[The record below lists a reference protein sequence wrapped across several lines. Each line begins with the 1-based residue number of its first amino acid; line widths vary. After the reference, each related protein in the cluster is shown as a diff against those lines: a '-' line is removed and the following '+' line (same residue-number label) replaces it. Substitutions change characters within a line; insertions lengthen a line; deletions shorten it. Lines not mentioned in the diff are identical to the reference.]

1 MPAIRR
7 LALDRRTFLR
17 GSATAM
23 ALPWLDAMRP
33 ALSPTPAQPRRAL
46 FIFSPNGVDM
56 PRWRV
61 DGEGPSAELNET
73 LAALRPMQDRLTV
86 LTRLAIDGG
95 FSHGDGPGDHA
106 RAAGSFLT
114 CAHPKKTAGADIHTG
129 VSVDQWIAEHVG
141 GETVLP
147 SLELGMSRGRSAG
160 SCDSGYSCA
169 YSSNVSWRPPRRR
182 RSRKRPTRARC
193 SAGCSATP
201 QSRPRRPRRACSG
214 PAIGPCLDLVLA
226 DAKSLQRE
234 LGRQDR
240 AKLDAYLQ
248 AVREFEVRLG
258 KLDDEQ
264 PEVDLPDGLMSE
276 DRTYQ
281 HRLGLMYEII
291 ALAFASDSTRVC
303 SFMLGNAGSNLSYR
317 FLDVPEGHHN
327 LSHHGK
333 DAHKRKQIARIDRFQ
348 LERFTAFLQR
358 LASETSGDG
367 DLLSQSLVVW
377 GSGYRRRQPPQ
388 PRRSARH
395 PRGRGRWRRE
405 GPPARRV
412 PAPHADGQ
420 SVSVDRARDGAHGRV
435 VCGQHWSVAAGVEA
449 ARWPVSKG
457 ATVAG
462 RR

>member
-7 LALDRRTFLR
+7 LALDRRAFLR

-33 ALSPTPAQPRRAL
+33 ALSPMPAQPRRAL

-61 DGEGPSAELNET
+61 DGEGPRAELNET

-169 YSSNVSWRPPRRR
+169 YSSNVSWRTPTTPVTKETDPRAVFGRLFGDPAIATSQAAAR
-182 RSRKRPTRARC
+182 AQRARDR
-193 SAGCSATP
+193 SV
-201 QSRPRRPRRACSG
+201 
-214 PAIGPCLDLVLA
+214 LDLVLA

-234 LGRQDR
+234 LGQQDR
-240 AKLDAYLQ
+240 DKLDAYLQ

-377 GSGYRRRQPPQ
+377 GSGIGDGNRHNHDDLPVILAGEGGGAAKGRRHAAF
-388 PRRSARH
+388 PRRTPMANLYLSIAH
-395 PRGRGRWRRE
+395 AMGRNDE
-405 GPPARRV
+405 SF
-412 PAPHADGQ
+412 AD
-420 SVSVDRARDGAHGRV
+420 STNRLPLA
-435 VCGQHWSVAAGVEA
+435 
-449 ARWPVSKG
+449 
-457 ATVAG
+457 
-462 RR
+462 